1 MENIDFSKL
10 IIETINTLISTLI
23 SSIDSNTYSL
33 LDTITFID
41 IDVLNGNTLTAI
53 SDSISFNFNSI
64 SNALLLGVTLYYS
77 VRYFVSLYTG
87 TQVERPYQFIF
98 KILIFGILSN
108 YSYSIIDF
116 ILLINSYIT
125 DFLRAVEENICGV
138 PISFNSLISQMN
150 QYISQGEDTFSLF
163 SFDGIIKS
171 FASFGLISL
180 LFSYSIRFIMI
191 RVFILLSPF
200 AFITLVNS
208 SSSWIFKSWFKN
220 LISLLFF
227 QSFIS
232 IILFVSFSISSNISG
247 TISQIIYIGSIF
259 ALSKA
264 NSYMKEIFGGISTD
278 ISTNLGSL
286 KNYIK

>member
-77 VRYFVSLYTG
+77 IRYFVSLYTG

-150 QYISQGEDTFSLF
+150 QYISQGTDTFSLF

>member
-41 IDVLNGNTLTAI
+41 LDVLNGNTLTAI
-53 SDSISFNFNSI
+53 SDSVSFNFNSI

-77 VRYFVSLYTG
+77 IRYFVSLYTG

-150 QYISQGEDTFSLF
+150 QYISQGTDTFSLF

>member
-33 LDTITFID
+33 LDPITFID
-41 IDVLNGNTLTAI
+41 LDVLNGNTLTAI
-53 SDSISFNFNSI
+53 SDSVSFNFNSI
-64 SNALLLGVTLYYS
+64 SNALLLGFTLYYS

-125 DFLRAVEENICGV
+125 DFLRAVEENICGI

-150 QYISQGEDTFSLF
+150 QYITQDANAFSLF

-208 SSSWIFKSWFKN
+208 SSAWIFKSWFKN

-247 TISQIIYIGSIF
+247 TISQLIYIGSIF

>member
-41 IDVLNGNTLTAI
+41 LDVLNGNTLTAI
-53 SDSISFNFNSI
+53 SDSVSFNFNSI
-64 SNALLLGVTLYYS
+64 SNALLLGFTLYYS

-125 DFLRAVEENICGV
+125 DFLRAVEENICGI

-150 QYISQGEDTFSLF
+150 QYITQDADAFSLF

-208 SSSWIFKSWFKN
+208 SSAWIFKSWFKN

>member
-150 QYISQGEDTFSLF
+150 QYISQGTDTFSLF

-200 AFITLVNS
+200 SFITLVNS
-208 SSSWIFKSWFKN
+208 SSSWIFKSWF
-220 LISLLFF
+220 I
-227 QSFIS
+227 
-232 IILFVSFSISSNISG
+232 
-247 TISQIIYIGSIF
+247 
-259 ALSKA
+259 
-264 NSYMKEIFGGISTD
+264 
-278 ISTNLGSL
+278 
-286 KNYIK
+286 

>member
-41 IDVLNGNTLTAI
+41 LDVLNGNTLTAI
-53 SDSISFNFNSI
+53 SDSVSFNFNSI
-64 SNALLLGVTLYYS
+64 SNALLLGFTLYYS

-125 DFLRAVEENICGV
+125 DFLRAVEENICGI

-150 QYISQGEDTFSLF
+150 QYITQDADAFSLF

-200 AFITLVNS
+200 AFITLVNGS
-208 SSSWIFKSWFKN
+208 SAWIFKSWFKN

>member
-33 LDTITFID
+33 LDPITFID
-41 IDVLNGNTLTAI
+41 LDVLNGNTLTAI
-53 SDSISFNFNSI
+53 SDSVSFNFNSI
-64 SNALLLGVTLYYS
+64 SNALLLGFTLYYS

-125 DFLRAVEENICGV
+125 DFLRAVEENICGI

-150 QYISQGEDTFSLF
+150 QYITQDANAFSLF

-208 SSSWIFKSWFKN
+208 SSAWIFKSWFKN